1 MSKIIGIDLGTTNSE
16 AAVVEGGRPVIIP
29 SAEGNVYGGKNF
41 PSVVGFTKEGEVLV
55 GDSAKRQAVLNPE
68 RTVMRIKRKMGTD
81 YRVTI
86 GDKHYTPEQVSAF
99 ILQKIKRDAEAYLG
113 HDVKEAVITVPAYFD
128 DNQRAATKAAGEIA
142 GLKVARIINEPTAAA
157 FAYGVD
163 KEKEEGI
170 IAVYDLGG
178 GTFDITIMELGGGV
192 FEVKSTNGDT
202 QLGGSDMDDAII
214 NYLAGEFRKKSNI
227 DVSKD
232 RAAMQRIRDAAE
244 RAKMELTAQTQTN
257 INLPYLA
264 ADARGPQHLE
274 LTMNRAKVEDLVR
287 PIVEKTRGPVMN
299 AMKDAKVTA
308 KDIKRVILVG
318 GPTRMPI
325 VQKFVEDIFGQ
336 KPVRGVDPM
345 QCVAMGAAIQ
355 GGVMSGDVEKDIV
368 LLDVTPLTLGVE
380 TLGGVRTELISRNT
394 TIPTKKS
401 QIFSTAADNQPG
413 VEIHVLQGERPMAAD
428 NHSLG
433 RFKLEGIPP
442 APRGIP
448 QIEVTFDIDSNGILH
463 VTAKDIGTGKQN
475 KITIS
480 GSVKLNEKDID
491 RMRKEAEAHKDED
504 EKRRQAVETR
514 NTADQQAFQVEK
526 FLKENPDTIEADE
539 RKKVEEALK
548 DLRDA
553 LSKDDIEA
561 IKAKTEALTKAF
573 EPAVVKMYEKAAR
586 AQQQQAQ
593 AGGGAEPK
601 KEWKGHP
608 EGGDGEPDVVD
619 AKFKAKDEEGEPKKG
634 KK

>member
-1 MSKIIGIDLGTTNSE
+1 MTKIIGIDLGTTNSE
-16 AAVVEGGRPVIIP
+16 AAVIEGGRAVIVP

-86 GDKHYTPEQVSAF
+86 GDKKYTPEQISAF
-99 ILQKIKRDAEAYLG
+99 ILQKVKRDAEAYLG
-113 HDVKEAVITVPAYFD
+113 HEIKEAVITVPAYFD

-163 KEKEEGI
+163 KEKEEGL

-214 NYLAGEFRKKSNI
+214 TYLAGEFRKKSGV

-244 RAKMELTAQTQTN
+244 RAKMELTSQTQTN
-257 INLPYLA
+257 LNLPYLA
-264 ADARGPQHLE
+264 ADASGPKHLE
-274 LTMNRAKVEDLVR
+274 LTMNRAKLEDLVR
-287 PIVEKTRGPVMN
+287 PIVEKTRGPCVN
-299 AMKDAKVTA
+299 ALKDAKVTA

-325 VQKFVEDIFGQ
+325 VQKFVEDIFQQ

-355 GGVMSGDVEKDIV
+355 GGVLSGDVDKDIV
-368 LLDVTPLTLGVE
+368 LLDVTPLTLGLE

-401 QIFSTAADNQPG
+401 QVFSTASDSQPG

-433 RFKLEGIPP
+433 RFRLEGIPP

-448 QIEVTFDIDSNGILH
+448 QIEVTFDIDANGILH
-463 VTAKDIGTGKQN
+463 VTAKDLGTGKEN

-514 NTADQQAFQVEK
+514 NAADNQAFQVEK
-526 FLKENPDTIEADE
+526 FLKENPNTIDAEE
-539 RKKVEEALK
+539 RTKVEAALK
-548 DLRDA
+548 DLREA
-553 LSKDDIEA
+553 LTKDDAED

-573 EPAVVKMYEKAAR
+573 EPAVVKMYEKAA
-586 AQQQQAQ
+586 QAQ
-593 AGGGAEPK
+593 AAQAKAGGGTGEAK

-608 EGGDGEPDVVD
+608 EGDEDVVD
-619 AKFKAKDEEGEPKKG
+619 AKFKATDEDEGKKPKK
-634 KK
+634 